1 MNRSKRRMVQFG
13 TAILAA
19 GALGVFGA
27 AGATSNDF
35 DPATGECV
43 PPVVRG
49 HLGNVFHDLECLIQE
64 ARYIFTHDTE

>member
-1 MNRSKRRMVQFG
+1 MNRSKRRVKQFG
-13 TAILAA
+13 VAILAA

-35 DPATGECV
+35 DPATGQCV

-49 HLGNVFHDLECLIQE
+49 ELGNVFHDLECLLQE
-64 ARYIFTHDTE
+64 TRYIFTHHTE